1 MREYA
6 KNRTRPS
13 KRSRDKE
20 DTNLTIRPQAEVWLK
35 IARGEMSGPTA
46 FMTGKFKVSGSLDL
60 LMKLARF
67 FSPPAKG

>member
-1 MREYA
+1 
-6 KNRTRPS
+6 
-13 KRSRDKE
+13 
-20 DTNLTIRPQAEVWLK
+20 LK

-60 LMKLARF
+60 LMKLAKF